1 MPPVM
6 DIPGFVA
13 ATKRLRAEAGQQVV
27 FSVPTVPT
35 WPTGTRLN
43 PDTDEPYDVMVV
55 RANAAFTTVT
65 LRVLVILKQ
74 GSPLRPQA
82 DTQFSQAGELSGMDI
97 ILDVDAED
105 YPSVQDASEFLVN
118 LKTYRVEEWK
128 PFGLGP
134 TLYRYLLYGMER

>member
-1 MPPVM
+1 
-6 DIPGFVA
+6 
-13 ATKRLRAEAGQQVV
+13 
-27 FSVPTVPT
+27 
-35 WPTGTRLN
+35 
-43 PDTDEPYDVMVV
+43 
-55 RANAAFTTVT
+55 TVT